1 MYSHILVPTD
11 GSPLS
16 EKAVDQVLAFARD
29 ISAKVTILSVMEP
42 FHVFSTDTGQVSR
55 TREDY
60 EKYAHMETART
71 LTNAEL
77 KANSLGVACK
87 TELIE
92 HNDPFQAIID
102 IADQRGCDLIAMA
115 SHGRRG
121 VGALLLGSVT
131 TKVLTHSTI
140 PVLVFR

>member
-16 EKAVDQVLAFARD
+16 EKAVEQALAFARD
-29 ISAKVTILSVMEP
+29 AGAKVTILSVMEP
-42 FHVFSTDTGQVSR
+42 FHVFSTDTEQVSR
-55 TREDY
+55 TREEYD
-60 EKYAHMETART
+60 KYTRMETART

-77 KANSLGVACK
+77 RAKTLGVTCK
-87 TELIE
+87 TEMIE

-102 IADQRGCDLIAMA
+102 IADQKGCDLIAMA

-121 VGALLLGSVT
+121 INALLLGSVT
-131 TKVLTHSTI
+131 TKVLTHSKI